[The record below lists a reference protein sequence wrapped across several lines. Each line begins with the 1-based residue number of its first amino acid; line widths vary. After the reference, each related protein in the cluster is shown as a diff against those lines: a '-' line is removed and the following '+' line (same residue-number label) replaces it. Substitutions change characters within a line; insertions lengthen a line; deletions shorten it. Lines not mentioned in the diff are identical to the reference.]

1 MLSRVSRRR
10 IELPAARERDR
21 LVFTRETDWQ
31 RQHLLDRT
39 SDLPEDLFTPG
50 RGRTLRIGGYV
61 GIVDT
66 GRLYIELLPRV
77 SATGSA
83 TEDRQFL
90 LDLLAESK
98 MMPSPRRRDASIAME
113 GRRLLEIVIRSTAV
127 RLLELLAEGAPRRYH
142 PIEEKSATLRG
153 RLNMRAMATRL
164 PTEAHRFPIRHAPL
178 QRNNHLSRLLSALSA
193 SLSEE
198 TRDPESRRLLTQSR
212 NHVEAWTGPAHL
224 DKALVDSV
232 VLFPSESQ
240 WQPFVALAS
249 AIVRGRAPHP
259 VEAGRS
265 AGHGLIFSVDDL
277 FERLLRVRFP
287 ALRSQTGLALQGVG
301 RSYLLE
307 DLQTGRSNVQ
317 LRPDYVFSSP
327 DDAAVLVADAKW
339 KVQASGEQLRV
350 GRADA
355 YQMTAYMLR
364 HGSDRGLLLYPGEAG
379 VERYSTYRVM
389 PQGGTLHVGTID
401 VGGLVSTSRQVRSR
415 AEEWLAELVRQ
426 AAGGGDG
433 EAGRGSPEDGA
444 RPSNPG

>member
-1 MLSRVSRRR
+1 MLARVSRRR

-21 LVFTRETDWQ
+21 LVFTRETEWQ

-66 GRLYIELLPRV
+66 GRLHVELLPRV

-83 TEDRQFL
+83 AEDRQFL
-90 LDLLAESK
+90 LDLLAESRI
-98 MMPSPRRRDASIAME
+98 MPSPRRRDANIAME
-113 GRRLLEIVIRSTAV
+113 GRRLLEIVIRSTAA

-142 PIEEKSATLRG
+142 PMEERSSTLRG
-153 RLNMRAMATRL
+153 RLNMRALATRL
-164 PTEAHRFPIRHAPL
+164 PTEAHVFPIRHAPL
-178 QRNNHLSRLLSALSA
+178 QRNNHLSRLLSALCA
-193 SLSEE
+193 TLSVE
-198 TRDPESRRLLTQSR
+198 TRDPESRRLLTQSQ
-212 NHVEAWTGPAHL
+212 HHLEAWTGPAHL

-232 VLFPSESQ
+232 VLLPSELQ

-249 AIVRGRAPHP
+249 ALVHGRAPHP
-259 VEAGRS
+259 VEAGSS
-265 AGHGLIFSVDDL
+265 AGHGLIFSMDDL

-287 ALRSQTGLALQGVG
+287 VLRARTGLTLREAG
-301 RSYLLE
+301 RRYLLE
-307 DLQTGRSNVQ
+307 DLQTGRSRVQ

-327 DDAAVLVADAKW
+327 DVSAALVADAKW
-339 KVQASGEQLRV
+339 KVQARGELLRV

-379 VERYSTYRVM
+379 VERYSTYRLV

-401 VGGLVSTSRQVRSR
+401 VAGLVSPSRQVRSR

-426 AAGGGDG
+426 AAGSSD
-433 EAGRGSPEDGA
+433 EPESEGS
-444 RPSNPG
+444 